1 MNLQENIHRI
11 KQMMGINEQS
21 DVISRYVSDPRLV
34 SILKGIETTLGDLF
48 TDQNFKT
55 EIQFSGGV
63 KLEAGRLLPEA
74 IAAFEKMKNESGCP
88 DIFIKYGAISYR
100 SYEDQKEQFL
110 QEAAKYPQDK
120 INGALKRVAI
130 PGYSQHHT
138 GRAIDYG
145 GNTICLRKNAWPKG
159 DFSTPNKWGFT
170 LPYMSGVKRMEES
183 WHLYY
188 TGGNTQTPSN
198 NVIQIKESDFTKFV
212 ERIATETSSKSLD
225 LSSIVLDVDKMSFS
239 VKPGNT
245 PVTKLVLRYNL
256 PNEPKCA
263 SCENTINK
271 NPEYKPQILK
281 DVKWANNTRI
291 ANLIVLYTKQ

>member
-74 IAAFEKMKNESGCP
+74 IAAFEKMKNESGCS

-120 INGALKRVAI
+120 INNALKRVAI

-159 DFSTPNKWGFT
+159 DFNTPNKWGFT

-188 TGGNTQTPSN
+188 PGGNTQTPSN
-198 NVIQIKESDFTKFV
+198 NIIQIRESDFIKFV

-263 SCENTINK
+263 SCESTIIR
-271 NPEYKPQILK
+271 NPEYKPQVLK